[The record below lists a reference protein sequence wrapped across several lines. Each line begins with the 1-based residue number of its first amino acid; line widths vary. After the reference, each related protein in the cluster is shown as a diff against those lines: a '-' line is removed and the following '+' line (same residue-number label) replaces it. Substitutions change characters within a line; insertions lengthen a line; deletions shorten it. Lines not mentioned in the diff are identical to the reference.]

1 LVPVEYTP
9 VSLAAH
15 VGGALAGMTI
25 GYVVFSNY
33 KKNLLNEP
41 VFWICLLSFLSCVGF
56 AVFWNVFLSPVGT
69 LF

>member
-1 LVPVEYTP
+1 VT
-9 VSLAAH
+9 AN